1 MNSYRQCYDDVL
13 WCGLI
18 HWHPEIFDDPEAI
31 QQKIAQDLADSG
43 ISQKQFDS
51 SRLLL
56 CFIDEGHSA
65 SQLEVLCK
73 YFDQTHGRSRY
84 LVLASAYVDT
94 TEYPIIGHTKSMV
107 NHGDFL
113 TNIQKHPSDQQVV
126 LDKKFLCL
134 IRRASPSR
142 AVFASQLRQRIDTA
156 NIRMSFGS
164 HHHIGELREFEPL
177 FPNDNLPMLLDGII
191 LGNNREKIY
200 DVEDLWYQSLFN
212 IVVESSSQTDPG
224 IWTST
229 FITEKTFKAFAM
241 CQIPIWFAVPG
252 LVQQVRDLGFDMFDD
267 IVDHSYDSI
276 QDQNLRIQTVI
287 NRVSYLDKQY
297 SIEDCQQ
304 LRFAFWYRLQAN
316 YNLLDT
322 IKHSYSNELRNTI
335 NKFINNEN

>member
-1 MNSYRQCYDDVL
+1 MNSYRQCHDNVL
-13 WCGLI
+13 WCGLV
-18 HWHPEIFDDPEAI
+18 HWHPEIFDNPEAI
-31 QQKIAQDLADSG
+31 QQKIAHDLADSG
-43 ISQKQFDS
+43 ITQQQFDS

-56 CFIDEGHSA
+56 SFINEGHSA

-84 LVLASAYVDT
+84 LVLASPYVDT
-94 TEYPIIGHTKSMV
+94 TEYPIVGHTKSMV

-113 TNIQKHPSDQQVV
+113 RNIQKHPPSREVV

-142 AVFASQLRQRIDTA
+142 AAFASQLRQSIDAA

-164 HHHIGELREFEPL
+164 HHHTGELREFQPL

-191 LGNNREKIY
+191 LGNNRDKIY
-200 DVEDLWYQSLFN
+200 DVENLWYQSLFN
-212 IVVESSSQTDPG
+212 IVVESSSQTDPD

-241 CQIPIWFAVPG
+241 CQIPVWFAVPG
-252 LVQQVRDLGFDMFDD
+252 LVQQVRALGFDMFDD

-276 QDQNLRIQTVI
+276 QDQNLRTQTVI
-287 NRVSYLDKQY
+287 NTVSSLNKQY
-297 SIEDCQQ
+297 AINDCQQ

-322 IKHSYSNELRNTI
+322 IKQSYENELQDTM